1 MGSHQVINLSTNQHE
16 TTSGRSIEGRYTIHV
31 FKHFLIIELFFERE
45 RALFDAM
52 KDGRRT
58 TLTEPCETEISPASV
73 FTFPRTLQGVLLQGS
88 QTMNALVRHQKRS
101 PVVSIFSR
109 TFIDQTAKSNNT
121 GLGLRVSLLSTMSEG
136 DADGVAIHPTISS
149 IRSMRKSLEPAMRV
163 GFVPTM
169 GALHEGAFPR
179 VDT

>member
-1 MGSHQVINLSTNQHE
+1 
-16 TTSGRSIEGRYTIHV
+16 
-31 FKHFLIIELFFERE
+31 
-45 RALFDAM
+45 
-52 KDGRRT
+52 
-58 TLTEPCETEISPASV
+58 
-73 FTFPRTLQGVLLQGS
+73 
-88 QTMNALVRHQKRS
+88 MNALVRHQKRS
-101 PVVSIFSR
+101 PVVSIYSR